1 RKTKESKE
9 TLKETAREINS
20 VATNYGDTR
29 NSGES
34 RNSVAT
40 NYGDTRNSGETNFVA
55 TNSKEI
61 NSKTTT
67 DILTNTTSL
76 STDDTTTNDETRKMY
91 VSPNKPLPSL
101 PTDIYGFLT
110 STPTHTTY
118 DTELT
123 RKWHTYLKDNNLRKI
138 SKLVFRGIPLFLK
151 YKTWSLFV
159 NPHPIDTYP
168 LLHTHPCG
176 YEYQIHVDVQR
187 TFRRH
192 ILFTDSYGIGQSR
205 LFNILCA
212 FATYTPQIGYCQG
225 MSSFT
230 SILLMY
236 FPEKQAF
243 EMLTSIISNNN
254 LHSLFDKTLS
264 KLNLIL
270 EIQIYIFKKNI
281 PNIYKH
287 MSYNKIEPSLYIYG
301 WYLTLFTR
309 FPIQL
314 VLRIWDIFLF
324 YGFPILLVSASSILK
339 EHEIL
344 ILESQE
350 EQLIEVVNKIEGLSF
365 NVERVIKNL
374 KVFIKQLDMSE
385 IRRKLG
391 VRYMLDIR
399 ISLLDIII
407 RFCNSSIIS
416 IMLDISNMYVIIGVI
431 SGVNNSIDYYKGVNN
446 SIDYYKGVNYV
457 YNTNTVLIIYLILT
471 GNISHYNTNNTKY
484 PYNTKN
490 TNISYYNTNIF

>member
-1 RKTKESKE
+1 MKNQQKKEERRENNSRKTKECKE

-91 VSPNKPLPSL
+91 
-101 PTDIYGFLT
+101 
-110 STPTHTTY
+110 
-118 DTELT
+118 
-123 RKWHTYLKDNNLRKI
+123 
-138 SKLVFRGIPLFLK
+138 
-151 YKTWSLFV
+151 
-159 NPHPIDTYP
+159 
-168 LLHTHPCG
+168 
-176 YEYQIHVDVQR
+176 
-187 TFRRH
+187 
-192 ILFTDSYGIGQSR
+192 
-205 LFNILCA
+205 
-212 FATYTPQIGYCQG
+212 
-225 MSSFT
+225 
-230 SILLMY
+230 
-236 FPEKQAF
+236 KQAF

-391 VRYMLDIR
+391 
-399 ISLLDIII
+399 
-407 RFCNSSIIS
+407 
-416 IMLDISNMYVIIGVI
+416 
-431 SGVNNSIDYYKGVNN
+431 
-446 SIDYYKGVNYV
+446 
-457 YNTNTVLIIYLILT
+457 
-471 GNISHYNTNNTKY
+471 
-484 PYNTKN
+484 
-490 TNISYYNTNIF
+490 

>member
-1 RKTKESKE
+1 MKNQQKKEERRENNSRKTKEIKE

-29 NSGES
+29 NYGET

-40 NYGDTRNSGETNFVA
+40 NYGDTRNSGETRNYGETNFVA
-55 TNSKEI
+55 TNYEET

-67 DILTNTTSL
+67 DILTNTTLL

-374 KVFIKQLDMSE
+374 KVFLKQLDMSE

-391 VRYMLDIR
+391 
-399 ISLLDIII
+399 
-407 RFCNSSIIS
+407 
-416 IMLDISNMYVIIGVI
+416 
-431 SGVNNSIDYYKGVNN
+431 
-446 SIDYYKGVNYV
+446 
-457 YNTNTVLIIYLILT
+457 
-471 GNISHYNTNNTKY
+471 
-484 PYNTKN
+484 
-490 TNISYYNTNIF
+490 

>member
-1 RKTKESKE
+1 
-9 TLKETAREINS
+9 
-20 VATNYGDTR
+20 
-29 NSGES
+29 
-34 RNSVAT
+34 
-40 NYGDTRNSGETNFVA
+40 
-55 TNSKEI
+55 
-61 NSKTTT
+61 
-67 DILTNTTSL
+67 
-76 STDDTTTNDETRKMY
+76 
-91 VSPNKPLPSL
+91 
-101 PTDIYGFLT
+101 
-110 STPTHTTY
+110 
-118 DTELT
+118 
-123 RKWHTYLKDNNLRKI
+123 
-138 SKLVFRGIPLFLK
+138 
-151 YKTWSLFV
+151 
-159 NPHPIDTYP
+159 
-168 LLHTHPCG
+168 
-176 YEYQIHVDVQR
+176 
-187 TFRRH
+187 
-192 ILFTDSYGIGQSR
+192 
-205 LFNILCA
+205 
-212 FATYTPQIGYCQG
+212 

-374 KVFIKQLDMSE
+374 KVFLKQLDMSE

-391 VRYMLDIR
+391 IDY
-399 ISLLDIII
+399 
-407 RFCNSSIIS
+407 
-416 IMLDISNMYVIIGVI
+416 YK
-431 SGVNNSIDYYKGVNN
+431 GVNNSIDYYKGVNN

-457 YNTNTVLIIYLILT
+457 SNTIRSLLFITGISISLIFITLYIKEHRLLEIPFKLLIYVIVIGVLFISISVTGIIISTASSIRGEGNSNKDNSNKDTSNKDKDKDTKDKDTKDKNINTTHNTHVLNTLYVILSLTLLNILLINIIKH
-471 GNISHYNTNNTKY
+471 NKSISKIRGYASGRWNRLSERQKVFIQNRLECCGYSNSSDRVGGKGCVSSVGCGDRFVKIGESVKLAVQRIWVSFSHTSNTKDEVVEV
-484 PYNTKN
+484 
-490 TNISYYNTNIF
+490 I

>member
-1 RKTKESKE
+1 
-9 TLKETAREINS
+9 
-20 VATNYGDTR
+20 
-29 NSGES
+29 
-34 RNSVAT
+34 
-40 NYGDTRNSGETNFVA
+40 
-55 TNSKEI
+55 
-61 NSKTTT
+61 
-67 DILTNTTSL
+67 
-76 STDDTTTNDETRKMY
+76 
-91 VSPNKPLPSL
+91 
-101 PTDIYGFLT
+101 
-110 STPTHTTY
+110 
-118 DTELT
+118 
-123 RKWHTYLKDNNLRKI
+123 
-138 SKLVFRGIPLFLK
+138 
-151 YKTWSLFV
+151 
-159 NPHPIDTYP
+159 
-168 LLHTHPCG
+168 
-176 YEYQIHVDVQR
+176 
-187 TFRRH
+187 
-192 ILFTDSYGIGQSR
+192 
-205 LFNILCA
+205 
-212 FATYTPQIGYCQG
+212 
-225 MSSFT
+225 
-230 SILLMY
+230 MY

-374 KVFIKQLDMSE
+374 KVFLKQLDMSE

-416 IMLDISNMYVIIGVI
+416 IMLDISNMYVIIGGVNNSI
-431 SGVNNSIDYYKGVNN
+431 DYYKGVNNSIDYYKGVNN

-457 YNTNTVLIIYLILT
+457 YNTIRGVNNSIDYYKGVNYVYNTNTGVNHISNTNTV
-471 GNISHYNTNNTKY
+471 NISHYNTNNTKY